1 MVTAP
6 APALPDSHALPQ
18 AAVGAASNSSQSPNS
33 FQSVYQSLPAHPGG
47 SENSISK
54 APGAKKASSKGT
66 DDNLAAIVS
75 TATVDSSP
83 ARPLA
88 PSLPSF
94 SLTAGDHGAATEP
107 GANEVAQLSPGVQS
121 SVQFGVN
128 SFQSQV
134 APAAT
139 ESASQSIA
147 RREAL
152 NSQPSVSAPS
162 FSLAAP
168 ALPAIPEVS
177 LPDPKQPANAARS
190 PRTAAATSS
199 EPAIDPAIFSK
210 GLASALAPRQ
220 SNLAFS
226 LKMAES
232 SSTARRAQQATQG
245 EPADRNTSA
254 TQTKGQERT
263 PSLTL
268 PTSAAHTSEAPATA
282 TGEAAAVAATVNP
295 AWNAAAASPQLDISS
310 STQFSE
316 PREPVNPSTV
326 AAVHEAQNIL
336 PDTQRPAAA
345 AEIMLQLGGKDQAAA
360 IRVTDRAGTV
370 SVSVHAA
377 DADLRT
383 SLRSN
388 LGDLATQLSHQG
400 WKTEVVKTGTVLT
413 RAETSQDPQQGGQ
426 RSPNQQQPSAQG
438 DRQPQKDRRSNSGQ
452 WLAEFEEQASGN
464 SGGTN

>member
-1 MVTAP
+1 M
-6 APALPDSHALPQ
+6 
-18 AAVGAASNSSQSPNS
+18 
-33 FQSVYQSLPAHPGG
+33 
-47 SENSISK
+47 
-54 APGAKKASSKGT
+54 
-66 DDNLAAIVS
+66 
-75 TATVDSSP
+75 
-83 ARPLA
+83 
-88 PSLPSF
+88 
-94 SLTAGDHGAATEP
+94 
-107 GANEVAQLSPGVQS
+107 
-121 SVQFGVN
+121 
-128 SFQSQV
+128 
-134 APAAT
+134 
-139 ESASQSIA
+139 
-147 RREAL
+147 
-152 NSQPSVSAPS
+152 
-162 FSLAAP
+162 
-168 ALPAIPEVS
+168 
-177 LPDPKQPANAARS
+177 
-190 PRTAAATSS
+190 
-199 EPAIDPAIFSK
+199 
-210 GLASALAPRQ
+210 
-220 SNLAFS
+220 
-226 LKMAES
+226 
-232 SSTARRAQQATQG
+232 
-245 EPADRNTSA
+245 
-254 TQTKGQERT
+254 
-263 PSLTL
+263 TL

-452 WLAEFEEQASGN
+452 WVAEFEEQASGN